1 MALPTRSDVLT
12 LGYTG
17 FAQPA
22 VYIEAKTLSPSSS
35 TLAYTLQAQPVYGLT
50 DGAPPPPPPPSGYTN
65 PIDLRSCTERK
76 QF

>member
-1 MALPTRSDVLT
+1 MPLPTRSDVLT

-35 TLAYTLQAQPVYGLT
+35 TLAYTLQAQPVYGLA
-50 DGAPPPPPPPSGYTN
+50 DGAPPPPPNKYIYN
-65 PIDLRSCTERK
+65 RRK
-76 QF
+76 SKRVIS

>member
-22 VYIEAKTLSPSSS
+22 VYIEAKTLTPSSS
-35 TLAYTLQAQPVYGLT
+35 TLAYTLQAQPVYGLA
-50 DGAPPPPPPPSGYTN
+50 DGAPPPPPPPASNKYIYN
-65 PIDLRSCTERK
+65 RRK
-76 QF
+76 SKRVIS

>member
-50 DGAPPPPPPPSGYTN
+50 DGAPPPPPPPASNKYIYN
-65 PIDLRSCTERK
+65 VRK
-76 QF
+76 SKRVIS

>member
-22 VYIEAKTLSPSSS
+22 VYIEAKALSPSTS
-35 TLAYTLQAQPVYGLT
+35 TLAYTLQAQPVYGLA
-50 DGAPPPPPPPSGYTN
+50 DGAPPPPPPPASNKYMYN
-65 PIDLRSCTERK
+65 RRK
-76 QF
+76 SKRVIS

>member
-50 DGAPPPPPPPSGYTN
+50 DGAPPPSGYTN
-65 PIDLRSCTERK
+65 PIDLRSFTERK

>member
-22 VYIEAKTLSPSSS
+22 VYIEAQTLTPSSS
-35 TLAYTLQAQPVYGLT
+35 TLAYTLQAQPVYGLA
-50 DGAPPPPPPPSGYTN
+50 DAAPPPPSSSNKYIYN
-65 PIDLRSCTERK
+65 VRK
-76 QF
+76 SKRVIS

>member
-65 PIDLRSCTERK
+65 PIDLRSFTERT

>member
-22 VYIEAKTLSPSSS
+22 VYIEAKTLTTSSS
-35 TLAYTLQAQPVYGLT
+35 TLAYTLQAQPVYGLA
-50 DGAPPPPPPPSGYTN
+50 DGAPPPPPPPASNRYMYN
-65 PIDLRSCTERK
+65 RRK
-76 QF
+76 SKRVIS

>member
-22 VYIEAKTLSPSSS
+22 VYIEAKALSPSSS
-35 TLAYTLQAQPVYGLT
+35 TLAYTLQAQPVYGLA
-50 DGAPPPPPPPSGYTN
+50 DGAPPPPPASNKYIYN
-65 PIDLRSCTERK
+65 RRK
-76 QF
+76 SKRVIS

>member
-22 VYIEAKTLSPSSS
+22 VYIEAKALSPSSS
-35 TLAYTLQAQPVYGLT
+35 TLAYTMQAQPVFGLS
-50 DGAPPPPPPPSGYTN
+50 GSSPPPPPPPSSNKYIYN
-65 PIDLRSCTERK
+65 IRK
-76 QF
+76 SKRVII